1 MQPKDLLLTSGLK
14 DINWLG
20 RVLTDAGMT
29 ECEII
34 TGYQLSYQEQKI
46 ERHTPLECCALKEEG
61 LYTCLITN
69 PYAVK
74 RKLTHG
80 IIDKEFIRDSVPMTK
95 EEVREVSICK
105 LHLKEHA
112 VVYDIGSGTGSVA
125 VEIAGLSHEIKVYAI
140 EKKPD
145 AISLIEK
152 NKEKFGLENITIVSA
167 EAPEK
172 LSELPMATHAFIGG
186 SGGRLKEIL
195 ATLRQINPNMRIV
208 IHAVSMETIC
218 ELKELL
224 SVQEQIKD
232 NTIVQLQVSR
242 AKKVGNYHLIQS
254 ENPVWICAFSF
265 YE

>member
-1 MQPKDLLLTSGLK
+1 
-14 DINWLG
+14 
-20 RVLTDAGMT
+20 
-29 ECEII
+29 
-34 TGYQLSYQEQKI
+34 
-46 ERHTPLECCALKEEG
+46 
-61 LYTCLITN
+61 
-69 PYAVK
+69 
-74 RKLTHG
+74 
-80 IIDKEFIRDSVPMTK
+80 MTK

-105 LHLKEHA
+105 LHLKERA

-232 NTIVQLQVSR
+232 NTIVQIQVSR